1 MKCAIC
7 QNGTTQP
14 GTASLFLE
22 RDGATV
28 IIKQVPALICDNCGE
43 RYFDSETTHYAL
55 SLAEE
60 ALKLGLEVAIQ
71 HYISPP
77 KIEKVPA

>member
-55 SLAEE
+55 NLAEE

-71 HYISPP
+71 QYVGPP
-77 KIEKVPA
+77 KTEKMSA